1 MTARAGSLRLIRAL
15 VASLDFSAREVEAT
29 TGLTN
34 AQLFVLRQLAAND
47 HPSIN
52 DLAQRMRAR
61 QNTVS
66 ALVTRLVSA
75 GYVEREQSPLDGRR
89 AVLSL
94 TRSGRRLVK
103 HSPPAPLERLLEAL
117 DGMSLKEVR
126 ALARGLA
133 PLVERLGVK
142 PEFAPLLFESR

>member
-1 MTARAGSLRLIRAL
+1 M
-15 VASLDFSAREVEAT
+15 ASLDFSAREVEAT

-34 AQLFVLRQLAAND
+34 AQLFVLRQLATND

-75 GYVEREQSPLDGRR
+75 GYVERGQSPLDGRR

-103 HSPPAPLERLLEAL
+103 HAPPAPLEQLLAAL
-117 DGMSLKEVR
+117 DAMSLKEVR

-133 PLVERLGVK
+133 PLVDRLGVK
-142 PEFAPLLFESR
+142 PDFAPLLFESR